1 MDFGISEEQEQL
13 KTSAR
18 EFLAGE
24 CPTTFVR
31 KVMASEDGAAPELYA
46 QIAKLGWHGL
56 IIPEKFGGAGLA
68 MLDMAVLLE
77 EQGYAAMPGPFLF
90 SSMLAAAA
98 LKEFGTDEL
107 RPKWLPSLAEG
118 KAIGTIAIAEEDD
131 GIEPASI
138 RTRSSKSGGD
148 IVLNGRKMFVPYADV
163 ADFVI
168 VAARFGDAPDDVA
181 FFAID
186 SKSAGVQIKPL
197 KSLDLT
203 RRICSVELK
212 DVRVKSSSELQG
224 GCSALRRMIDIASVA
239 VAADSLGGAQR
250 ALEMAVEYSKVRE
263 QFGKPIGSFQALKH
277 AAAEI
282 VSELE
287 PARSLLWYAA
297 YALDAEPKHAS
308 RAAAMAKAR
317 LSEIYSRTTDR
328 AVLMHGGI
336 GFTWEHDIHLWFKRS
351 RFDESYFGSPPY
363 HRERVAQLGGY

>member
-13 KTSAR
+13 KVSAR

-31 KVMASEDGAAPELYA
+31 KVMASEVGAAAELYA
-46 QIAKLGWHGL
+46 HLAKLGWNGL
-56 IIPEKFGGAGLA
+56 IIPEKFGGADLT

-90 SSMLAAAA
+90 SSVLAASA
-98 LKEFGTDEL
+98 LKEFGTDEI
-107 RPKWLPSLAEG
+107 RKKWLPAMAEG

-138 RTRSSKSGGD
+138 RTRAIRNGREA
-148 IVLNGRKMFVPYADV
+148 ILNGRKMFVPYAHV
-163 ADFVI
+163 ADFI
-168 VAARFGDAPDDVA
+168 IIAARVGDTPDDIA
-181 FFAID
+181 LFAID
-186 SKSAGVQIKPL
+186 SKSPGVEIKLL
-197 KSLDLT
+197 KGLDLT
-203 RRICSVELK
+203 RRVCSVTLK
-212 DVRVKSSSELQG
+212 DVRVASDAELQG
-224 GCSALRRMIDIASVA
+224 GGSAYRRMIDVASVA
-239 VAADSLGGAQR
+239 IAADSLGGAER

-297 YALDAEPKHAS
+297 YALEADPKAAP

-317 LSEIYSRTTDR
+317 LSEVYSRTTDK

-351 RFDESYFGSPPY
+351 RFNESYFGSPSY

>member
-1 MDFGISEEQEQL
+1 MDFGISEEQEHL

-18 EFLAGE
+18 EFLTGE
-24 CPTTFVR
+24 CATTFVR
-31 KVMASEDGAAPELYA
+31 KVMASEDGAAPDLYA
-46 QIAKLGWHGL
+46 QIAKLGWNGL
-56 IIPEKFGGAGLA
+56 IIPEKFGGAGLG
-68 MLDMAVLLE
+68 MLDMAMLLE

-90 SSMLAAAA
+90 SSVLAASA

-107 RPKWLPSLAEG
+107 QKKWLPALAEG

-131 GIEPASI
+131 GIEPRSI
-138 RTRSSKSGGD
+138 STRSGAHGGE
-148 IVLNGRKMFVPYADV
+148 IVISGRKMFVPYANV
-163 ADFVI
+163 ADFII
-168 VAARFGDAPDDVA
+168 VAARFGDAADDVT

-186 SKSAGVQIKPL
+186 SSAAGVEIKLL
-197 KSLDLT
+197 KGLDLT
-203 RRICSVELK
+203 RRICSVDLK
-212 DVRVKSSSELQG
+212 DVRVKSSAELKG
-224 GCSALRRMIDIASVA
+224 GIAAYRRMIDIASVA
-239 VAADSLGGAQR
+239 VAADSLGGTER

-277 AAAEI
+277 AASEI

-297 YALDAEPKHAS
+297 YALDADPKAAP

-317 LSEIYSRTTDR
+317 LSEVYSRATDR

>member
-18 EFLAGE
+18 EFLNGE
-24 CPTTFVR
+24 CPTAFVR
-31 KVMASEDGAAPELYA
+31 KVMASEDGAAAELYA
-46 QIAKLGWHGL
+46 QIARLGWQGL
-56 IIPEKFGGAGLA
+56 IVPEKFGGAGLV
-68 MLDMAVLLE
+68 MVDMAVLLE
-77 EQGYAAMPGPFLF
+77 EQGYAAMPSPFLF
-90 SSMLAAAA
+90 SSALAASA
-98 LKEFGTDEL
+98 LKEFATDEL
-107 RPKWLPSLAEG
+107 QQKWLPALAEG
-118 KAIGTIAIAEEDD
+118 KAIGTVAIAEEDD

-138 RTRSSKSGGD
+138 STRSSNSGGE
-148 IVLNGRKMFVPYADV
+148 IVVSGRKMFVPYANV
-163 ADFVI
+163 ADFII
-168 VAARFGDAPDDVA
+168 VAARFGDAPDAVA
-181 FFAID
+181 LIAID
-186 SKSAGVQIKPL
+186 SKAPGLSIKML
-197 KSLDLT
+197 KGLDLT
-203 RRICSVELK
+203 RRVCSVELK
-212 DVRVKSSSELQG
+212 DVRVKSSAELKG
-224 GCSALRRMIDIASVA
+224 GIDAYRRMIDIASVA
-239 VAADSLGGAQR
+239 IAADSLGGAQR

-297 YALDAEPKHAS
+297 YALDADPKNAS

-317 LSEIYSRTTDR
+317 LSEVYSRTTDK